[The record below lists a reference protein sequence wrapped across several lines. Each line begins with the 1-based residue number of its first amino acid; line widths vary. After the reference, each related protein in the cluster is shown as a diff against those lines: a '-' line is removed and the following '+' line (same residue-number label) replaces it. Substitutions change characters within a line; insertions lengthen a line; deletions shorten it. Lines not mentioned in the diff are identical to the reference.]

1 MVKPT
6 IVRLRP
12 RGRPAK
18 VQSRKTPCKETLTE
32 ASDHLCSSR
41 DLLINAGPGSDL
53 VDPAI
58 DQVENNQRRSPKM
71 QQQLPS
77 ACSASTATVGRP
89 TSARTT
95 STRSTSAS
103 PVVSSTSLKCREELG
118 PSTPRLLE
126 TPTNYSS
133 SETRMT
139 ATSTV
144 Y

>member
-58 DQVENNQRRSPKM
+58 EKVEFNQRRSPKM

-77 ACSASTATVGRP
+77 ASTAVGRP